1 MRNLNG
7 FIRHNI
13 GIFLLLSAAGGLI
26 IPELRIHTS
35 ILIIP
40 SLAVILFASYFKI
53 TFNRELITNDIV
65 IIAGYV
71 FARFLILPVVLFF
84 SISGIS
90 SFYAI
95 SFFLLLILPSAVS
108 APAFTGIF
116 NGNTV
121 LSLKIVVIT
130 SFLAIFSIPLLCRL
144 VLSDSIELDITQ
156 LFLLM
161 VYTIVI
167 PFIVH
172 LPLRRYRSLS
182 NGITTNSPLITASG
196 LSLIFIISTS
206 KNRELILSQPLDM
219 LLFASVSV
227 GVYLLL
233 YLTGFFFY
241 SRKENPDRITYDVC
255 SGANNIGIGVS
266 LTTIF
271 FPGKINVFF
280 VVAQLAWVFVL
291 IPIRYFFRNSDSN
304 PTFRAGHS
312 S

>member
-13 GIFLLLSAAGGLI
+13 GIILLLSAAGGLF
-26 IPELRIHTS
+26 IHEAGINTS
-35 ILIIP
+35 ALIIP
-40 SLAVILFASYFKI
+40 ALAFILFASYFQI
-53 TFNRELITNDIV
+53 TFNRELITSEFVV
-65 IIAGYV
+65 IMGYI
-71 FARFLILPVVLFF
+71 FARFLVLPVVLFF

-116 NGNTV
+116 NGNTG

-130 SFLAIFSIPLLCRL
+130 SFLAIFSIPLLCQV
-144 VLSDSIELDITQ
+144 VLSDSIEIDIIQ

-172 LPLRRYRSLS
+172 LPLRRYKNLS

-196 LSLIFIISTS
+196 LSLIFIVSTS
-206 KNRELILSQPLDM
+206 KNRELILAQPLHM
-219 LLFASVSV
+219 LLFASISV

-233 YLTGFFFY
+233 YLTGFVFY
-241 SRKENPDRITYDVC
+241 YRKENTDRIAFAVC

-280 VVAQLAWVFVL
+280 VVAQLAWIFVL
-291 IPIRYFFRNSDSN
+291 IPMRYFFRISDSN
-304 PTFRAGHS
+304 QAFRTHP
-312 S
+312 